1 MNQRAHFERA
11 LRAEC
16 LSNKWFAVHVQK
28 NECGFAR
35 LGIIASKRVMPKA
48 VSRNFVKR
56 TVREVFRCNFSPAV
70 SLDVLVKARRPLQV
84 EAASEGRAALLQ
96 LLQTAQTKV

>member
-1 MNQRAHFERA
+1 MNQRAQFEQA
-11 LRAEC
+11 LRADC
-16 LSNKWFAVHVQK
+16 ISNKWFAVHVQK

-56 TVREVFRCNFSPAV
+56 TVREVFRCKFLSTA
-70 SLDVLVKARRPLQV
+70 SLDVLVKARRPLQAK
-84 EAASEGRAALLQ
+84 AASEGRVALLQ
-96 LLQTAQTKV
+96 LLQTAQTQM